1 MLFTC
6 FFFSRSSESEE
17 EEEEWEPKSKTA
29 KRPGL
34 PKKNEAKPKKIA
46 APRSG
51 MAGKKVKKI
60 AVKKEMV
67 SVYLQARDI

>member
-1 MLFTC
+1 M
-6 FFFSRSSESEE
+6 
-17 EEEEWEPKSKTA
+17 
-29 KRPGL
+29 